1 MLEILI
7 SGKQV
12 EQSLLGSLHPF
23 TPEIAEDV
31 EDLQEVE
38 SLTIH
43 GAFGSG
49 VMLNLHIS
57 FLLIFFLHPSLHSI
71 LLDYADH
78 APQKTVTVLPS
89 LGLNKFHCIQKK
101 HNALDIEVA
110 ELVKAELH
118 RVFWNYGLQCAI
130 GFTNVIF

>member
-49 VMLNLHIS
+49 VILNLHIS
-57 FLLIFFLHPSLHSI
+57 FLLIFFCILVCIL
-71 LLDYADH
+71 LLDYVDH
-78 APQKTVTVLPS
+78 APQKTVTVLLA

-101 HNALDIEVA
+101 HNALDIKVA
-110 ELVKAELH
+110 
-118 RVFWNYGLQCAI
+118 
-130 GFTNVIF
+130 